1 MEKIT
6 EITSLDSDFNAF
18 ELIKKCKAIVN
29 VLDLTN
35 IITDNQSYEEKE
47 MLIDLINSIK
57 RIELEIIEVELPI
70 IPKAKA

>member
-57 RIELEIIEVELPI
+57 RIELEIIEVEFPI